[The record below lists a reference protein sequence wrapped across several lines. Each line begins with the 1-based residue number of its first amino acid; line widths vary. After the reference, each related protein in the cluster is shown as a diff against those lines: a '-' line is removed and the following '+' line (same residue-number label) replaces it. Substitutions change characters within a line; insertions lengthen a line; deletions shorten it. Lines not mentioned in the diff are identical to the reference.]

1 MIESTNLKYFTKEF
15 TAEFYALKGMF
26 LAQIG
31 RSEDANKAFS
41 AAVQMHD
48 TLVKAWA
55 LWGDYLETVFTRDS
69 KYVSYHASGKFYEFN
84 RQQVYLNLSRVW
96 NIEVQELKFFI

>member
-1 MIESTNLKYFTKEF
+1 MQSAEKSLDSASTSLTFLRMCLIIRLITCFSMCLQGLEVIESTNLKYFTKEM

-55 LWGDYLETVFTRDS
+55 LWGDYLEQVFTRD
-69 KYVSYHASGKFYEFN
+69 K
-84 RQQVYLNLSRVW
+84 
-96 NIEVQELKFFI
+96 

>member
-1 MIESTNLKYFTKEF
+1 MEVNQSKVLDHGVYRRVLLYLLLTVFSSPTQGLEVIESTNLKYFTKEF

-31 RSEDANKAFS
+31 RSDDANKAFS

-55 LWGDYLETVFTRDS
+55 LWGDYLESVFT
-69 KYVSYHASGKFYEFN
+69 KEK
-84 RQQVYLNLSRVW
+84 
-96 NIEVQELKFFI
+96 